1 MKMTAPR
8 LVARAGRSRCFIG
21 LGILILMVGFVAIF
35 HSSQQQLD
43 ELRQLGL
50 RCEQQQE
57 AISAKMQV
65 VVDQKLRLENSLA
78 SERMINEQSRLEHQ
92 QKAQDDKEQRNKAT
106 MEANMRYA
114 ALQQQYNLMKS
125 QLNDLTEE
133 CSISKKK
140 QLEEINSL
148 RLKVSELQGKVSLHQ
163 KESATDVEHLKS
175 QLSQLKLEKANLEN
189 SYRQQLAYKDK
200 TIDKL
205 KEHNDKMEKENSQYI
220 ELCKIP
226 PEKMPHHVKA
236 SDVFDQL
243 PPSIPNSGP
252 LRSFAEQISVSQDL
266 YKIPVVLSNR
276 TNTVLGSLRGGAAN
290 DQELVEGRG
299 VIAKP
304 FETNDRQTK
313 PKAAAGAAA
322 LDGGVINSVENF
334 QMIPKPLPLVST
346 DENGKKP
353 AVAQASNV
361 LQQPQLMKTSTSIPA
376 GLNKKTSERSSNLQV
391 PILAVP
397 TAIGADGSKSSSSS
411 TTSTTT
417 PSSGLVKK
425 PAAKLRSK
433 ALPVG
438 IVPFPENMEDLMKV
452 EENNS
457 ENAINNRYLN
467 VASHQNSN
475 TNNGDKRPRNDK
487 DLNFMNG
494 NVELENGA
502 HEVNDNDFNL
512 GGGIGVGANQLQQPN
527 VKDTNQN
534 GENLNAAEEDTNLYE
549 QRLMFANV
557 HQQQQ
562 QHGDYNE
569 LGGHHHLAESRVGAK
584 NGIGD
589 KLTNEIARD
598 HGKEGDNYP
607 NEMEEDLHLDG
618 QQEAEDEGDDG
629 EYDDPAALKQGH
641 AERN

>member
-8 LVARAGRSRCFIG
+8 LVARASRSRCFIG
-21 LGILILMVGFVAIF
+21 LGILILMAGFVAIF

-92 QKAQDDKEQRNKAT
+92 QKTQDEKEQRNKAT

-125 QLNDLTEE
+125 QLKDFTEE
-133 CSISKKK
+133 CSISKRK

-148 RLKVSELQGKVSLHQ
+148 QLKVSELQGKVSLHQ

-175 QLSQLKLEKANLEN
+175 QLSQLKIEKANLES
-189 SYRQQLAYKDK
+189 SYRQKLTYKEK

-205 KEHNDKMEKENSQYI
+205 KEHNEKMEKENSQYI

-226 PEKMPHHVKA
+226 LEKMPHHVKA
-236 SDVFDQL
+236 SDVFAQL

-252 LRSFAEQISVSQDL
+252 LRNFAEQIS
-266 YKIPVVLSNR
+266 
-276 TNTVLGSLRGGAAN
+276 
-290 DQELVEGRG
+290 
-299 VIAKP
+299 
-304 FETNDRQTK
+304 
-313 PKAAAGAAA
+313 
-322 LDGGVINSVENF
+322 
-334 QMIPKPLPLVST
+334 MIPKPLPLDST

-353 AVAQASNV
+353 GAQASNV

-376 GLNKKTSERSSNLQV
+376 ALNKKTSERNSNLQV

-397 TAIGADGSKSSSSS
+397 TVISADSAKSSSSS

-417 PSSGLVKK
+417 PNNGLVKK
-425 PAAKLRSK
+425 PAGKLRSK
-433 ALPVG
+433 TLPVG

-467 VASHQNSN
+467 VASHQNAN
-475 TNNGDKRPRNDK
+475 TNGDKRPRNDK

-512 GGGIGVGANQLQQPN
+512 GGGGGGANNNQLQQPN

-549 QRLMFANV
+549 QRLMFANA

-562 QHGDYNE
+562 QLLQHGDYNE
-569 LGGHHHLAESRVGAK
+569 PHHHLSESRNGAGAK
-584 NGIGD
+584 NGIGE
-589 KLTNEIARD
+589 KLINEIVRD